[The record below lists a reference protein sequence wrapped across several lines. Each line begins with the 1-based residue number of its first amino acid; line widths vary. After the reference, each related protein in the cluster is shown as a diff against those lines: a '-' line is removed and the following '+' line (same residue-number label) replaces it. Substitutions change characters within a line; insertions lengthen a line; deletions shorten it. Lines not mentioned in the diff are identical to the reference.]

1 MKNIDIVIP
10 TRNRYEKLIRTIESI
25 PSSEHI
31 GVNIICD
38 GDEETYKKLMKCDK
52 HFFRKI
58 KAVILEEKHR
68 GAVYC
73 RNKFIS
79 GNCTD
84 GVLYATDDI
93 VFEPGS
99 IENAFKAFNSHFPDD
114 DGVVGFIIDLPDWHP
129 TGVALVGKRFLDRY
143 PGHQPF
149 YPGYHHFSCQELY
162 WLSSKLGKFHQ
173 EKNAIVKHYHP
184 GFFSNAMDET
194 HREARIHTERDH
206 ALIESRQAEGLIWG
220 DNE

>member
-10 TRNRYEKLIRTIESI
+10 TRNRYEKLARTIGSI
-25 PSSEHI
+25 PLWDYI
-31 GVNIICD
+31 KTNVICD
-38 GDEETYKKLMKCDK
+38 NDVETYKKLLTGDGLPAHKTIST
-52 HFFRKI
+52 R
-58 KAVILEEKHR
+58 LEIEHK

-79 GNCTD
+79 NHCKD

-93 VFEPGS
+93 TFEPGS

-129 TGVALVGKRFLDRY
+129 TGVALVGKHFIDRY
-143 PGHQPF
+143 PKRQLF
-149 YPGYHHFSCQELY
+149 FPGYFHFSCQEIY
-162 WLSSKLGKFHQ
+162 WLASKLGKFYQ

-184 GFFSNAMDET
+184 GFYKKAMDKT
-194 HREARIHTERDH
+194 HGEARIYSERDH
-206 ALIESRQAEGLIWG
+206 ALIKSRQAKGLIWG
-220 DNE
+220 DSE